1 MSSPV
6 DCVRLMHEVERV
18 LLDDGFVATPRELAD
33 AREAVENL
41 IEKVD
46 ELLSTH
52 GEYRGYGG
60 AGEAIEE
67 RMRAE
72 LVHALARVRGEE

>member
-18 LLDDGFVATPRELAD
+18 LLDDEFVATPRELAD

-60 AGEAIEE
+60 AGETIEE
-67 RMRAE
+67 RMRAD
-72 LVHALARVRGEE
+72 LVTALARVRGAE